1 MGATPGERP
10 GVEERRQR
18 ARRFP
23 LFVDWLLGGIVVLTG
38 LTAMVGGGMLRLLVD
53 RSVLVEGI
61 DAGEITVTLGTTDLS
76 DAETLEVTEAVV
88 RWTEIGLLVT
98 GALLVLFGLAYILV
112 RHRAHRRATADEPAS
127 SYGTVAVIGAVFTAV
142 LSFIP
147 ISPVFGGAIA
157 GYLERTSS
165 GRSVSVG
172 ALAGLLPALLTV
184 AVTLFV
190 LGGLVAGL
198 LAVGEGTWAIVVGAV
213 LVLAALFVAI
223 VSAVLGAL
231 GGYVGGR
238 LADRRRTPRY
248 EPAGSPGESET
259 EK

>member
-10 GVEERRQR
+10 NVDERRR
-18 ARRFP
+18 TAARFP
-23 LFVDWLLGGIVVLTG
+23 LFVDWILGGLVVLTG
-38 LTAMVGGGMLRLLVD
+38 LSAMVGGGMLRLFVD
-53 RSVLVEGI
+53 RSVLAEEI
-61 DAGEITVTLGTTDLS
+61 EAETITVTLGTTELS

-88 RWTEIGLLVT
+88 RWTEIGLLAT
-98 GALLVLFGLAYILV
+98 GALLVLAGLAFIVV
-112 RHRAHRRATADEPAS
+112 RHRAHRRATAEEPAS
-127 SYGTVAVIGAVFTAV
+127 SYGTVAVIGAFVTAV
-142 LSFIP
+142 LSFVP
-147 ISPVFGGAIA
+147 ISPAFGGAIA

-190 LGGLVAGL
+190 LGGLVSGL
-198 LAVGEGTWAIVVGAV
+198 LAVGEGSWAMFVGAV

-223 VSAVLGAL
+223 VSAALGAL
-231 GGYVGGR
+231 GGYLGGR
-238 LADRRRTPRY
+238 LADRWRRP
-248 EPAGSPGESET
+248 EPDAHPQVSDGGT

>member
-10 GVEERRQR
+10 SVDERRQR
-18 ARRFP
+18 AARFP
-23 LFVDWLLGGIVVLTG
+23 LFVDWLLGGLVVLTG
-38 LTAMVGGGMLRLLVD
+38 LSAMVGGGMLRLFVD
-53 RSVLVEGI
+53 QSVLIEEI
-61 DAGEITVTLGTTDLS
+61 EAGRITVTLGTTDLS

-88 RWTEIGLLVT
+88 RWSEIGLFVT
-98 GALLVLFGLAYILV
+98 GALLVLAGLAYILL

-127 SYGTVAVIGAVFTAV
+127 SYGTVAVIGAFMTAV

-147 ISPVFGGAIA
+147 ISPALGGAIA

-198 LAVGEGTWAIVVGAV
+198 LAVGEGAWAIGVGAV

-223 VSAVLGAL
+223 VSAALGAL

-238 LADRRRTPRY
+238 LADRRRRPGY
-248 EPAGSPGESET
+248 EPTGGSGDGET
-259 EK
+259 ER

>member
-10 GVEERRQR
+10 TAEKRRR
-18 ARRFP
+18 TGARFP
-23 LFVDWLLGGIVVLTG
+23 VFVDWILGGLVVLTG
-38 LTAMVGGGMLRLLVD
+38 LSAIVGGGMLRLFVD
-53 RSVLVEGI
+53 RSVLVEEI
-61 DAGEITVTLGTTDLS
+61 EAEAITVTLGTTELS

-88 RWTEIGLLVT
+88 GWTEIGLLAT
-98 GALLVLFGLAYILV
+98 GVVLVLVGLAYIVV
-112 RHRAHRRATADEPAS
+112 RHRAHRRATAEEPAS
-127 SYGTVAVIGAVFTAV
+127 SYGTVAIIGAFATAV

-147 ISPVFGGAIA
+147 ISPALGGALA
-157 GYLERTSS
+157 GYLERGSS

-172 ALAGLLPALLTV
+172 ALAGLLPALLAV

-198 LAVGEGTWAIVVGAV
+198 LAVEEGAWAIAVGAA

-223 VSAVLGAL
+223 VSAALGAV

-238 LADRRRTPRY
+238 LADRWSRPRY
-248 EPAGSPGESET
+248 ETAESAGGRSE
-259 EK
+259 